1 MERMMLLLKRVKDL
15 APYLRGETISVR
27 LSGNEVQIDAGVNST
42 STLQKAAT
50 DFFHQSY
57 TNFKKS

>member
-1 MERMMLLLKRVKDL
+1 MERMMLLLKRVREI

-27 LSGNEVQIDAGVNST
+27 LSGNEVLIDGGINSQT
-42 STLQKAAT
+42 TLKKAAT